1 MAKQGALIWMLK
13 AVTIT
18 TVGITSV
25 SLIENMAKK
34 GTETQ
39 TVEYEPVVMY
49 YTVHDNS
56 MAVPDGDT
64 SFKSYMDYRAITNTD
79 SIQYKMQQEA
89 YTDEYGIRKY
99 KNGDYMVAM
108 GSYYG
113 QVGDRFRI
121 TLDNGETI
129 RCIMGDAKADC
140 HTDAYNQYT
149 PCGSGKNVIE
159 FVVDTPAL
167 SDEARQM
174 GDISYSDDTFE
185 GNVEKIERIE
195 E

>member
-1 MAKQGALIWMLK
+1 VRRDRASILACGRDRAMHDDILELGCQLGEQRSVASHITHGNGKGVALTIE
-13 AVTIT
+13 ATINPVTC
-18 TVGITSV
+18 VKDITSGLCRVFNV
-25 SLIENMAKK
+25 SLHLEVEKK
-34 GTETQ
+34 TIMK
-39 TVEYEPVVMY
+39 TVQAFCQVDILGASK
-49 YTVHDNS
+49 DN
-56 MAVPDGDT
+56 
-64 SFKSYMDYRAITNTD
+64 RA
-79 SIQYKMQQEA
+79 
-89 YTDEYGIRKY
+89 
-99 KNGDYMVAM
+99 
-108 GSYYG
+108 
-113 QVGDRFRI
+113 FRI
-121 TLDNGETI
+121 TLDSGETI

-185 GNVEKIERIE
+185 GNISKIERIE

>member
-1 MAKQGALIWMLK
+1 MLK
-13 AVTIT
+13 VVTIT

-25 SLIENMAKK
+25 SLIDNMVKQT
-34 GTETQ
+34 TEEHSVEEH
-39 TVEYEPVVMY
+39 TVSYEPVIMY
-49 YTVHDNS
+49 YS
-56 MAVPDGDT
+56 MDKTMDVPDGDT
-64 SFKSYMDYRAITNTD
+64 SFKTYMDFRAITDT
-79 SIQYKMQQEA
+79 SSVQYKMQQEA

-99 KNGDYMVAM
+99 KTGDYMVAM

-121 TLDNGETI
+121 TLDSGETI